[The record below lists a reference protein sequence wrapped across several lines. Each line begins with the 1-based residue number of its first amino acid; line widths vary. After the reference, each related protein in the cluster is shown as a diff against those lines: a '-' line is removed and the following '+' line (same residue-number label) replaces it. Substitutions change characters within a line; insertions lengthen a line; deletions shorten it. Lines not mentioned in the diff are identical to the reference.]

1 MILWIILT
9 TMTAVAA
16 VLVSAPFIRRHER
29 RRSESADVAVYRD
42 QLKEVENELAQGQIE
57 PGQAESARTEIKR
70 RLLTADGNDDLQAP
84 PLTSGERTVAAIG
97 VAAVVVVGSVALF
110 GLTAN
115 FDAPVAPF
123 AASAPFASERTT
135 AASSEKPTSE
145 TIALAEPTTRP
156 ESPTTGSSKT
166 PGRGSLPPVE
176 EMIQRLV
183 TRLQK
188 NPKDTEGWRT
198 LGWSYFSMDH
208 FTESAVA
215 YGRAIELNPK
225 VAAYH
230 SARAEALVKAENGA
244 MTEDAKAD
252 VAEALKLDP
261 KDPRARYLD
270 GLAKQQAGDKAG
282 ALKEW
287 TEVLG
292 SLEPS
297 DSWSADLKQR
307 IDELTHPSDGS
318 ASEETAPPNIKI
330 GSESSKSGEAPPPSE
345 APSPKVEEV
354 APVVSLDDKGPRPDD
369 IRRAEAMAPSD
380 RAAMIR
386 NMVDSLASRLE
397 ASPHDADGWIKLI
410 RSRTVLG
417 ETGKANQAL
426 ERALKVFEN
435 EATERERI
443 SAAAQQ
449 LGLSP

>member
-1 MILWIILT
+1 MILWIVLT
-9 TMTAVAA
+9 MMTAVAA
-16 VLVSAPFIRRHER
+16 VLVSAPFIRRLER
-29 RRSESADVAVYRD
+29 RRSGSGDVAVYRD

-57 PGQAESARTEIKR
+57 PGQAESARVEIKR
-70 RLLTADGNDDLQAP
+70 RLLTADATDELSLP

-97 VAAVVVVGSVALF
+97 VAAVVAIGSVALF

-123 AASAPFASERTT
+123 AVSER
-135 AASSEKPTSE
+135 AIAGSGDKPPAE
-145 TIALAEPTTRP
+145 TVALADPAIRP
-156 ESPTTGSSKT
+156 DVPSTGASKAT
-166 PGRGSLPPVE
+166 PSRGSLPPVE

-230 SARAEALVKAENGA
+230 SARAEALVKAENGV
-244 MTEDAKAD
+244 MTEDAKTA

-261 KDPRARYLD
+261 KDAHARYLD
-270 GLAKQQAGDKAG
+270 GLAKQQAGDKVG

-287 TEVLG
+287 TEVLD
-292 SLEPS
+292 SIEPS
-297 DSWSADLKQR
+297 DAWGVDLKQR
-307 IDELTHPSDGS
+307 IDDLAHPSDGS
-318 ASEETAPPNIKI
+318 ALKPSATSNAKAD
-330 GSESSKSGEAPPPSE
+330 SESPTTTEGAPATARE
-345 APSPKVEEV
+345 TPSPKVSE
-354 APVVSLDDKGPRPDD
+354 AMPVSPEDKEPRADD
-369 IRRAEAMAPSD
+369 IRRAEAMAPAD

-417 ETGKANQAL
+417 ETDKANQAL
-426 ERALKVFEN
+426 GRALKVFEN
-435 EATERERI
+435 EASDRERI

>member
-1 MILWIILT
+1 MILWIVLT
-9 TMTAVAA
+9 IMIAVAA
-16 VLVSAPFIRRHER
+16 VLVSAPFIRRLER
-29 RRSESADVAVYRD
+29 RRSGSGDVAVYRD

-57 PGQAESARTEIKR
+57 PGQAESARVEIKR
-70 RLLTADGNDDLQAP
+70 RLLTADGADELSPP

-97 VAAVVVVGSVALF
+97 VAAVVVTGSVALF
-110 GLTAN
+110 GMTAN

-123 AASAPFASERTT
+123 AASERVTT
-135 AASSEKPTSE
+135 ASSDKLPAE
-145 TIALAEPTTRP
+145 TMALADPTVRP
-156 ESPTTGSSKT
+156 EPPTTGGSKAA
-166 PGRGSLPPVE
+166 PSRGSLPPVE

-183 TRLQK
+183 ARLQK

-208 FTESAVA
+208 FTEAAVA

-225 VAAYH
+225 VASYH
-230 SARAEALVKAENGA
+230 SARAEALVKGENGV
-244 MTEDAKAD
+244 MTEDAKTD

-287 TEVLG
+287 TEVLA
-292 SLEPS
+292 SVEPS
-297 DSWSADLKQR
+297 DAWGADLKQR
-307 IDELTHPSDGS
+307 IDDLTHSSDGTAPEQS
-318 ASEETAPPNIKI
+318 AASTAKIDSESPKPTETAPAAKAGDPPAKV
-330 GSESSKSGEAPPPSE
+330 SETPIV
-345 APSPKVEEV
+345 SPE
-354 APVVSLDDKGPRPDD
+354 DKGPRPDD

-417 ETGKANQAL
+417 ETDKANQAL

-435 EATERERI
+435 EASERERI

>member
-1 MILWIILT
+1 MILWIVLT
-9 TMTAVAA
+9 IMTAVAA
-16 VLVSAPFIRRHER
+16 VLVSAPFIRRIEQR
-29 RRSESADVAVYRD
+29 QSGSGDVAVYRD

-57 PGQAESARTEIKR
+57 PGQAESARVEIKR
-70 RLLTADGNDDLQAP
+70 RLLTADGSEELSLP

-97 VAAVVVVGSVALF
+97 VAAVVVIGSVALF

-115 FDAPVAPF
+115 FDAPIAPF
-123 AASAPFASERTT
+123 GASER
-135 AASSEKPTSE
+135 A
-145 TIALAEPTTRP
+145 
-156 ESPTTGSSKT
+156 TTGSGDKLPAATVAVTDPTPRPEGSTTGGSKAA

-208 FTESAVA
+208 FTESTVA

-230 SARAEALVKAENGA
+230 SARAEALVKAENGV
-244 MTEDAKAD
+244 MTEDAKTD

-261 KDPRARYLD
+261 KDARARYLD
-270 GLAKQQAGDKAG
+270 GLARQQAGDKAG

-287 TEVLG
+287 TEVLA
-292 SLEPS
+292 SVEPT
-297 DSWSADLKQR
+297 DAWGVDLKQR
-307 IDELTHPSDGS
+307 IDGLTHLSDGN
-318 ASEETAPPNIKI
+318 ASEPSAESNSKAD
-330 GSESSKSGEAPPPSE
+330 SESSKAIDASPVKIGDALAPIVSE
-345 APSPKVEEV
+345 ATPAVSPEE
-354 APVVSLDDKGPRPDD
+354 KGPRPDD
-369 IRRAEAMAPSD
+369 VRRVEAMAPSD
-380 RAAMIR
+380 RAATIR
-386 NMVDSLASRLE
+386 NMVDSLARRLE

-417 ETGKANQAL
+417 ETDKANQAL
-426 ERALKVFEN
+426 GRALKIFEN
-435 EATERERI
+435 EASERERI